1 MIHKTKK
8 NNTKRTKN
16 TTKKKQ
22 TQKLVNVNNLIIG
35 DPTYK
40 DKFTCFYNEYKNL
53 LKDDFNYKKYYKDYE
68 SDQQIKAVV
77 NISLKFNPHFFSRLI
92 DLVLKRFNPIMLTR
106 IINILLSKENDTKIY
121 EKLKNLYRN
130 KQNKFK
136 YPSTLAC
143 NKNKILSQNLY
154 QRAKPFFK
162 IDITNYLDIG
172 AGSGNFTIAMG
183 NELKLNKDHI
193 FGVDLDNFSEQGDW
207 NRDKNKDKFTFK
219 TIKPNEKYPFEDNM
233 FEIITMK
240 MVLHHIENIDFTF
253 KEIKRILKKNG
264 FLIIIDH
271 DAFTYV
277 DYMLADIEHGFYI
290 NVYEENSYTE
300 DYKISKKITKEKEKE
315 SIGIAKYYDWIE
327 ISHLMN
333 KYGFRYSR
341 GDILSDHINT
351 DVASTRASYYIFE
364 QINK

>member
-1 MIHKTKK
+1 M
-8 NNTKRTKN
+8 
-16 TTKKKQ
+16 
-22 TQKLVNVNNLIIG
+22 
-35 DPTYK
+35 
-40 DKFTCFYNEYKNL
+40 
-53 LKDDFNYKKYYKDYE
+53 
-68 SDQQIKAVV
+68 
-77 NISLKFNPHFFSRLI
+77 
-92 DLVLKRFNPIMLTR
+92 
-106 IINILLSKENDTKIY
+106 
-121 EKLKNLYRN
+121 
-130 KQNKFK
+130 
-136 YPSTLAC
+136 STSTC
-143 NKNKILSQNLY
+143 NKNKILSQTIY
-154 QRAKPFFK
+154 QTVKPYFK
-162 IDITNYLDIG
+162 TDIKNYLDIG

-207 NRDKNKDKFTFK
+207 NRDKNKDKLTFHS
-219 TIKPNEKYPFEDNM
+219 IKPNEKYPFEDNM

-240 MVLHHIENIDFTF
+240 MVLHHIKNIDFTF

-290 NVYEENSYTE
+290 NVYNEDSYTE
-300 DYKISKKITKEKEKE
+300 DYKKSNKTSKN
-315 SIGIAKYYDWIE
+315 SIDIAKYYDWIE

-364 QINK
+364 HINK